1 VNRAFLKRNDVSNFL
16 AAIHRHR
23 LRRKLTGLSAGSRRA
38 ADRLNLE
45 IWSFAYRRFPT
56 SGNAEELACQHMAV
70 SRVPSSYW
78 HSGSNVATM
87 IVLAGLLTACSLGPD
102 YQRPD
107 VAIPPAWS
115 TSDTL
120 NNAPAWPSANWW
132 RSFASPQLDEF
143 EESAKTA
150 NYDIAAAVARIRQAD
165 AQMRIAG
172 ASLLPTL
179 SAGGAISRERTT
191 PTGSSGTGTASTLTA
206 SNAAL
211 NASYE
216 FDFWGK
222 NASTL
227 AAAKAL
233 AQASRFDRETVA
245 LTVVSGVAT
254 AYFQILALQDRIS
267 VAQQNIDAA
276 NEVLRALRF
285 EDMFGIATALD
296 VAQQETV
303 VATLTAELPP
313 LEEQL
318 QQTTD
323 ALAILVG
330 KLPEDVHV
338 AEGGID
344 NLSEPVI
351 SPGIPASLL
360 ARRPDVAEA
369 EAQLIAANADIKVA
383 RAAFFP
389 DVQLTAHGG
398 VATAALSSLFG
409 AASPFYAIS
418 AAVTQPIF
426 EGGRLEG
433 QLEFSRARY
442 DELMQDYRK
451 SVVSAFSDTE
461 DALAATEFTRL
472 QQQRQQEAV
481 DRARRAYAIS
491 TAQLRAGTVNLLTVL
506 NTENSLFPAEDALVQ
521 AKLARVEAS
530 VSLIRALGGGWQ

>member
-1 VNRAFLKRNDVSNFL
+1 M
-16 AAIHRHR
+16 AASRV
-23 LRRKLTGLSAGSRRA
+23 LSDYQRAGS
-38 ADRLNLE
+38 
-45 IWSFAYRRFPT
+45 I
-56 SGNAEELACQHMAV
+56 V
-70 SRVPSSYW
+70 S
-78 HSGSNVATM
+78 TM
-87 IVLAGLLTACSLGPD
+87 IALAGLLTACSVGPD

-107 VAIPPAWS
+107 VAIPSAWN
-115 TSDTL
+115 TTDTL
-120 NNAPAWPSANWW
+120 NNVPAWPSANWW
-132 RSFASPQLDEF
+132 HNFGSPQLDEF

-150 NYDIAAAVARIRQAD
+150 NFDIAAAVARIRQAD
-165 AQMRIAG
+165 AQLRIAG
-172 ASLLPTL
+172 ASLLPAL
-179 SAGGAISRERTT
+179 SAGGTISRERTS
-191 PTGSSGTGTASTLTA
+191 PTALSGSARSSTFTAS
-206 SNAAL
+206 SAAL

-216 FDFWGK
+216 LDFWGK
-222 NASTL
+222 NKSAV
-227 AAAKAL
+227 AAANAL

-254 AYFQILALQDRIS
+254 AYFQILALRDRIA
-267 VAQQNIDAA
+267 VAQRNIDAA
-276 NEVLRALRF
+276 NEVLKALQF

-296 VAQQETV
+296 VAQQETI

-313 LEEQL
+313 LQEQL

-330 KLPEDVHV
+330 KLPEDVHIV
-338 AEGGID
+338 EGGID
-344 NLSEPVI
+344 NLSEPVV

-369 EAQLIAANADIKVA
+369 EAQLIAANADIRVA

-389 DVQLTAHGG
+389 DVQLTAGGG
-398 VATAALSSLFG
+398 VATAGLSSLFG

-433 QLEFSRARY
+433 QLEFSRVRY
-442 DELMQDYRK
+442 DELIQDYRK
-451 SVVSAFSDTE
+451 SVVSAFADTE
-461 DALAATEFTRL
+461 DALAATQFARL

-530 VSLIRALGGGWQ
+530 VSLIKALGGGWQ